1 MKNICDY
8 FMIKYTHGS
17 EMILQLFQETIE
29 ILDSIGKSLNN
40 MT

>member
-8 FMIKYTHGS
+8 LYFMTKYTHVS

-29 ILDSIGKSLNN
+29 IFDSIGRSP
-40 MT
+40 